1 MLELYENLGL
11 HPSTQSRPFKSIFSI
26 VWRASQLLKK
36 RTPLLQWRIAAEV
49 LEGWIVAFKE
59 DRLKQET
66 EYFIENLSE
75 RLTNEGGWELD
86 YLPRN
91 SYDSYEDSGLPT
103 QSEIRH
109 LLENW
114 PSGSNDQ
121 PDFPKLDDIDDLDAL
136 QDILCSGYPYDDI
149 KGFSLAQEHELYA
162 VLALM
167 KIDLAASYLKVE
179 EKRTDSGILIF
190 PGSNPWKV
198 PNLIAAGNLVSEAME
213 IICYAER
220 DLWNAQL
227 NEMRIERET
236 RVEAKIK
243 ADTRNDNDKRRKEML
258 SAAGRQGAT
267 VRNQQY
273 QELKAWA
280 RKKAEGM
287 KDPQRDIARKL
298 AARLPL
304 HLADVSK
311 EPERLIYDALRS
323 SAKPD

>member
-1 MLELYENLGL
+1 
-11 HPSTQSRPFKSIFSI
+11 
-26 VWRASQLLKK
+26 
-36 RTPLLQWRIAAEV
+36 
-49 LEGWIVAFKE
+49 
-59 DRLKQET
+59 
-66 EYFIENLSE
+66 
-75 RLTNEGGWELD
+75 
-86 YLPRN
+86 
-91 SYDSYEDSGLPT
+91 
-103 QSEIRH
+103 
-109 LLENW
+109 
-114 PSGSNDQ
+114 
-121 PDFPKLDDIDDLDAL
+121 
-136 QDILCSGYPYDDI
+136 
-149 KGFSLAQEHELYA
+149 
-162 VLALM
+162 
-167 KIDLAASYLKVE
+167 
-179 EKRTDSGILIF
+179 
-190 PGSNPWKV
+190 
-198 PNLIAAGNLVSEAME
+198 ME

-323 SAKPD
+323 FAKPD

>member
-149 KGFSLAQEHELYA
+149 KGFSLG
-162 VLALM
+162 
-167 KIDLAASYLKVE
+167 KV
-179 EKRTDSGILIF
+179 
-190 PGSNPWKV
+190 
-198 PNLIAAGNLVSEAME
+198 
-213 IICYAER
+213 
-220 DLWNAQL
+220 
-227 NEMRIERET
+227 
-236 RVEAKIK
+236 
-243 ADTRNDNDKRRKEML
+243 
-258 SAAGRQGAT
+258 
-267 VRNQQY
+267 
-273 QELKAWA
+273 
-280 RKKAEGM
+280 
-287 KDPQRDIARKL
+287 
-298 AARLPL
+298 
-304 HLADVSK
+304 
-311 EPERLIYDALRS
+311 
-323 SAKPD
+323 